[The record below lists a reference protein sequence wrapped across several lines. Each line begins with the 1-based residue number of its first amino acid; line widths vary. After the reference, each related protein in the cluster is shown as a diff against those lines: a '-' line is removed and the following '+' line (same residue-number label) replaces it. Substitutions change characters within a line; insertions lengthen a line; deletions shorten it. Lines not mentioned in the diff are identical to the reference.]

1 MQIAPA
7 YQEQFGVQYL
17 AQGHFDMQ
25 LSSER
30 GFEPVIFQSEP
41 SNFQSLANRL
51 YPLPPTSRHPTPLP
65 YPLNQEYLYA
75 LLGNNLEQLSLRIS
89 ICPVKPQP

>member
-51 YPLPPTSRHPTPLP
+51 YPLSYSRLPHATLPPYPTP
-65 YPLNQEYLYA
+65 
-75 LLGNNLEQLSLRIS
+75 
-89 ICPVKPQP
+89 